1 MVKVKHPIR
10 GIQLPLISGVDPYA
24 IPAEPTTKIV
34 LGGMPETKTL
44 QELQADK
51 EFGDDD
57 SSVGPLDQSGQSGQ
71 PESDPP
77 ALNSESRAC
86 GWLEEKTTERKRKH
100 RDPWICKQWWLHWEE
115 SGGRKRSRYIPK
127 AKLADIE
134 HSVYGLKRPI
144 QETLELLGT
153 KK

>member
-1 MVKVKHPIR
+1 MAKVKHPIR

-24 IPAEPTTKIV
+24 IPAEPATKTV
-34 LGGMPETKTL
+34 LGGMPETKML
-44 QELQADK
+44 QELQANQ
-51 EFGDDD
+51 EFDDDD
-57 SSVGPLDQSGQSGQ
+57 SSVGQLN
-71 PESDPP
+71 DPP

-115 SGGRKRSRYIPK
+115 SGGKKRSRYVPK